1 MAPKSAKRASAIE
14 YGTGG
19 EATLTKLDDKR
30 ARIDFAEG
38 KTVNLSV
45 VQGNVFEDEKA
56 TLPDYVPFKSM
67 ASNKSINVRLS
78 MEKGDKRVLFINPL
92 SGELRVKFV
101 RFQAPEGSEPVWVEK
116 PGKGKRPY
124 REANPFVEVIDG
136 RWKGLII
143 RGRLFDNFG
152 LWEEDG
158 NAVVYG
164 EGSGSTNLKD
174 FCACVGYE
182 YWNLPYSENL
192 LPEIQRVALENDNEF
207 SIMLV
212 KGYIQTWA
220 PGYNE
225 DDTFVDATEEPAT
238 SSAEDLLEN

>member
-1 MAPKSAKRASAIE
+1 MAPRTAKRASSIE
-14 YGTGG
+14 YGTSG
-19 EATLTKLDDKR
+19 EASLVKLDDHR

-38 KTVNLSV
+38 KSVNLDV
-45 VQGNVFEDEKA
+45 VIGNVFEDDKA

-67 ASNKSINVRLS
+67 AAGKSLPVRVS
-78 MEKGDKRVLFINPL
+78 MEKGDKRILFINPL

-101 RFQAPEGSEPVWVEK
+101 KFQAPEGSDPVWVEK
-116 PGKGKRPY
+116 AGKGKRPY
-124 REANPFVEVIDG
+124 REANPFVQVIDG
-136 RWKGLII
+136 RWKGLTI

-158 NAVVYG
+158 NTVIYG
-164 EGSGSTNLKD
+164 EGTGSTNLKD

-192 LPEIQRVALENDNEF
+192 LPDIQKVALKNDNEF

-212 KGYIQTWA
+212 KGYIQTWT
-220 PGYNE
+220 PGFDE
-225 DDTFVDATEEPAT
+225 EDTFVDSPETT
-238 SSAEDLLEN
+238 SEADALLD